1 MPRYIV
7 TKTAGP
13 YVAGLRNPGAGKIL
27 DLTERQAA
35 HELRLGSLVP
45 SLEVEFRAA
54 MRPHSR
60 EDAMPLQGL
69 TEPTDAILSPETSE
83 EIGHRRSRRRDI

>member
-1 MPRYIV
+1 MSITLSRDGV
-7 TKTAGP
+7 T
-13 YVAGLRNPGAGKIL
+13 V

-35 HELRLGSLVP
+35 HELRLGSLAP
-45 SLEVEFRAA
+45 SLEVESHAA
-54 MRPHSR
+54 MRPQSR
-60 EDAMPLQGL
+60 EDAMLLQGL